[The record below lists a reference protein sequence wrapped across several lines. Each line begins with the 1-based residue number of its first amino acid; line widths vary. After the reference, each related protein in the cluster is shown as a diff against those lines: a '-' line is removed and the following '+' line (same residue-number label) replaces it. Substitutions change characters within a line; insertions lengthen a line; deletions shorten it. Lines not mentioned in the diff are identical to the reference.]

1 MSKLT
6 RKLVRSL
13 GHRLGRLL
21 SFEQASLI
29 AEAILETKGFG
40 SGSDVQ
46 SSGEVCVFDLLR
58 EAPVVFDVGGHV
70 GDYTEALLRVRPASR
85 VFVFEPSNSHFR
97 LLQRRLGDRA
107 NVVLEKIGL
116 GARSCELPLY
126 KIGDVSGTASLTRRR
141 LDHLGVVMDIVES
154 VAVRTLD
161 EIVSQHSIES
171 IDLLKIDVEGHELDV
186 LNGAKKTFSENR
198 IKRVQFEFGGC
209 NLDTRTTLQDFFYF
223 FQERGFAMALVQP
236 SGKLEPLPRYHEFLE
251 QYRTANYLAAPSAA
265 FVRSTWLPD

>member
-1 MSKLT
+1 MSKLA

-21 SFEQASLI
+21 SFEHASLI
-29 AEAILETKGFG
+29 SEAILETKGFG

-46 SSGEVCVFDLLR
+46 SSGEVHVFNHLG

-85 VFVFEPSNSHFR
+85 VFVFEPSDSHFR
-97 LLQRRLGDRA
+97 LLQRRLGGRA
-107 NVVLEKIGL
+107 NVALEKIGL

-126 KIGDVSGTASLTRRR
+126 KIGDVAGTASLTRRR
-141 LDHLGVVMDIVES
+141 LDHLGVAMDIVES
-154 VAVRTLD
+154 VVVRTLD
-161 EIVSQHSIES
+161 EIVSQHGVES

-186 LNGAKKTFSENR
+186 LNGGTKAFQDNR
-198 IKRVQFEFGGC
+198 IKLVQFEFGGC

-223 FQERGFAMALVQP
+223 FQKRDFTIALLQR
-236 SGKLEPLPRYHEFLE
+236 SGKIEVLPRYLEFLE
-251 QYRTANYLAAPSAA
+251 QYRTTNYLAAPAGRLS
-265 FVRSTWLPD
+265 V